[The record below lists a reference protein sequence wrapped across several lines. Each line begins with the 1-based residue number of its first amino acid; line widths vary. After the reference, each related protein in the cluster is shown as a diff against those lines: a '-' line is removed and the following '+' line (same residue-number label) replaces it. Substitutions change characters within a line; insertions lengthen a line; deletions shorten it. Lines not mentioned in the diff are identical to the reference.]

1 MITSET
7 LESVSTDL
15 ADLTHAID
23 APATDVQTA
32 DAALPA
38 KPQRET
44 PKSTKPKL
52 DVQPVLQKLF
62 ELYPHLFG
70 TTFLPLKLGTY
81 QDLMA
86 AHPEVFQ
93 KDSLKA
99 ALGFH
104 SRSTRYLQCVA
115 AGKKRHDLQ
124 GSAVEDV
131 SPEHVYLALLELF
144 RRRVI
149 SNDKSRTKLDLRP
162 IFRRQLIAAFEAS
175 GLSRQD
181 YQLRVQTNEAEATAL
196 LEEALAE
203 YDAKFAKQTALKRAF
218 EASGKNAAEFAE
230 MYGLSAQEVKATLG
244 DL

>member
-1 MITSET
+1 MTTTETVEIPDITND
-7 LESVSTDL
+7 LNAVDST
-15 ADLTHAID
+15 
-23 APATDVQTA
+23 APVTSTATPSTEKQ
-32 DAALPA
+32 
-38 KPQRET
+38 KP
-44 PKSTKPKL
+44 SKPKRNEKL
-52 DVQPVLQKLF
+52 DIQPVLQQLF

-70 TTFLPLKLGTY
+70 NTFLPLKLGTY

-86 AHPEVFQ
+86 AQPEVFK

-115 AGKKRHDLQ
+115 AGNQRHDLQ
-124 GSAVEDV
+124 GNAVEDV

-149 SNDKSRTKLDLRP
+149 SNNKSRTKLDLRP
-162 IFRRQLIAAFEAS
+162 VFRKQLIAAFEAS

-218 EASGKNAAEFAE
+218 DSSGKKAAEFAE
-230 MYGLSAQEVKATLG
+230 MYGL
-244 DL
+244 DLADVEKMLSNK